1 MQLFKSNQNQWSS
14 QFGTT
19 QFGNS
24 EFDSLPD
31 QNQTF
36 GQPTNGLNQ
45 QPTDF
50 SRLENAIEVLT
61 LIKYVHNMYGCSEI
75 KFIDNPRLSGFEISS
90 DETLIFQN

>member
-1 MQLFKSNQNQWSS
+1 MQLFKSDKNQWNS

-24 EFDSLPD
+24 ESPPD

-36 GQPTNGLNQ
+36 GQPTNGFNQ

-61 LIKYVHNMYGCSEI
+61 LCSVVGI
-75 KFIDNPRLSGFEISS
+75 
-90 DETLIFQN
+90 

>member
-1 MQLFKSNQNQWSS
+1 MKLQVLFFRIINYNLQLFKPNENQWNS

-24 EFDSLPD
+24 QFGSPPD

-36 GQPTNGLNQ
+36 GQPTNGFNQ

-50 SRLENAIEVLT
+50 SRLENAIEVFS
-61 LIKYVHNMYGCSEI
+61 IPY
-75 KFIDNPRLSGFEISS
+75 
-90 DETLIFQN
+90 